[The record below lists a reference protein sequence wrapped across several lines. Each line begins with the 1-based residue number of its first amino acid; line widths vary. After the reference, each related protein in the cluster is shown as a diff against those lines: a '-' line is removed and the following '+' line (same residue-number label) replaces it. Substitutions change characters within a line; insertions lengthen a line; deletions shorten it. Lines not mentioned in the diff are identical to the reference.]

1 MENSEWL
8 QQLQN
13 IMQLAGAVVDL
24 LDLQGSSVGICLED
38 GWDVTAQVS
47 SVAQICLDPHYRTI
61 EGFRTLVEKEWI
73 AFGHRFSHRSNLNAN
88 SQASGFAPTFLQ
100 FLDVVHQVNV
110 NLFELMLTYV
120 IQQYSYLFRAQM

>member
-1 MENSEWL
+1 
-8 QQLQN
+8 
-13 IMQLAGAVVDL
+13 MQLAGAVVDL

-120 IQQYSYLFRAQM
+120 TQQYSYLFRAQM